1 MRHSKPATFYLIRPR
16 DQATLAVVLGCLL
29 VMIWGYWHQAGGD
42 REQLIDMDQALP
54 LEARFQVDVNR
65 AGWTELMQLPNIGRT
80 LAERIV
86 NDRKNNGPFTSL
98 EDLGRVDGIGPL
110 TMNRIGVYLIFM
122 PRNGERE

>member
-1 MRHSKPATFYLIRPR
+1 
-16 DQATLAVVLGCLL
+16 
-29 VMIWGYWHQAGGD
+29 
-42 REQLIDMDQALP
+42 
-54 LEARFQVDVNR
+54 
-65 AGWTELMQLPNIGRT
+65 MQLPNIGRT

-86 NDRKNNGPFTSL
+86 NDRKNNGPFTRL